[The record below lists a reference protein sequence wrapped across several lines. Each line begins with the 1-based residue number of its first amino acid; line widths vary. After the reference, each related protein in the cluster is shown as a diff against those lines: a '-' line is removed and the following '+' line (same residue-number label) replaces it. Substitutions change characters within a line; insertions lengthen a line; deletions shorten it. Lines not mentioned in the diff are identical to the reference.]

1 MSDLSVILVPSDLQ
15 WPGWEEVLG
24 PVFST
29 LVMHGSAA
37 GLENWVQTPKARK
50 LPPAWSEGSVTG
62 LRARGGYEI
71 SVEWKAGKLVSATVK
86 NISGDGK
93 AVVRY
98 GGKVMEMNLKK
109 GQTKTLDGQFR

>member
-62 LRARGGYEI
+62 LRARGGFVVDI
-71 SVEWKAGKLVSATVK
+71 AWK
-86 NISGDGK
+86 DGK
-93 AVVRY
+93 ATRWRIAAAEPREVKIRVN
-98 GGKVMEMNLKK
+98 GE
-109 GQTKTLDGQFR
+109 TKTVTAEKL